1 MFLVEWRVLPFT
13 LRTKEA
19 ISTVCVCVCV
29 LSNSG
34 LRVRENLRLQI
45 RILGALRR
53 ARC

>member
-29 LSNSG
+29 CVCL
-34 LRVRENLRLQI
+34 I
-45 RILGALRR
+45 
-53 ARC
+53 

>member
-29 LSNSG
+29 CVCVLSNSG
-34 LRVRENLRLQI
+34 LIVRENPRLVQS
-45 RILGALRR
+45 
-53 ARC
+53 

>member
-29 LSNSG
+29 CVCVSYLT
-34 LRVRENLRLQI
+34 L
-45 RILGALRR
+45 A
-53 ARC
+53 

>member
-29 LSNSG
+29 CVLSNSG
-34 LRVRENLRLQI
+34 LRVRENPRLVQS
-45 RILGALRR
+45 
-53 ARC
+53 